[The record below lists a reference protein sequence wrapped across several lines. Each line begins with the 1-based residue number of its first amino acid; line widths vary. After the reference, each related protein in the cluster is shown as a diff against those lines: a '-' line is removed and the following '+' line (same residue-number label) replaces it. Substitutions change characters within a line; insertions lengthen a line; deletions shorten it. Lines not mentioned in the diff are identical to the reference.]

1 MDMPLTPSLKGST
14 DFRMWLSGV
23 TQDDLQK
30 EREEALACTPETLQ
44 SLSPYVKAVL
54 DQNNLCVFGSVS
66 GIDAD
71 RELFLHTEML

>member
-1 MDMPLTPSLKGST
+1 M
-14 DFRMWLSGV
+14 
-23 TQDDLQK
+23 QK

-54 DQNNLCVFGSVS
+54 DPNNFCVFGSVT

-71 RELFLHTEML
+71 SDLFRHTEML

>member
-1 MDMPLTPSLKGST
+1 
-14 DFRMWLSGV
+14 MWLSGV
-23 TQDDLQK
+23 TRDDLQK

-54 DQNNLCVFGSVS
+54 DPNNFCVFGSVT

-71 RELFLHTEML
+71 SDLFLHTEML